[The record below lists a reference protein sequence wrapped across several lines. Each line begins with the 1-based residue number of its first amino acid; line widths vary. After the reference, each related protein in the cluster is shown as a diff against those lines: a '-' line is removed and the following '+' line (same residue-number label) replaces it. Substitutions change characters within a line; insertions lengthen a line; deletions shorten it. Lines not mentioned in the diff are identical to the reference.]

1 MVLFACNAACVA
13 LHIVTGSTIMAAT
26 PIYAYLGPKGTFSH
40 EAMRTFAQREENGFE
55 ELECGSIEEVFEM
68 VDRGRATYGVAPIEN
83 ALEGAVTSTLDALSF
98 TTNADIMGETVID
111 IHHCLLAAPGVKAL
125 DIKRIASHPQPV
137 GQCRRYLQGH
147 YPGIEIM
154 PASSTADSVRAA
166 VASTDTAGIGSRF
179 AAEVYGAEVIDE
191 NIEDHYGNQTRF
203 VLVGHGKVPRTGN
216 DKTTLALFMQQ
227 DRSGVLNMILSEF
240 AFAGINMTY
249 VQSRP
254 LKRALGEYMFF
265 VDVEGHMDDA
275 SMRTALDCLRLKLRE
290 VRVLGSYP
298 ACPRDEE

>member
-1 MVLFACNAACVA
+1 MP
-13 LHIVTGSTIMAAT
+13 ST
-26 PIYAYLGPKGTFSH
+26 PIYAYLGPQGTFSH
-40 EAMRTFAQREENGFE
+40 EAMRKFAERESGPFE

-83 ALEGAVTSTLDALSF
+83 ALEGAVTSTLDTLSF
-98 TTNADIMGETVID
+98 NSNAEIVAETIID
-111 IHHCLLAAPGVKAL
+111 IHHCLVAAPGTKAT
-125 DIKRIASHPQPV
+125 DIRRIISHPQPV
-137 GQCRRYLQGH
+137 GQCRRYLQMN
-147 YPGIEIM
+147 YPGIEVM

-166 VASTDTAGIGSRF
+166 LAEPDAAGIASRF
-179 AAEVYGAEVIDE
+179 AAEVYGGEIIDE
-191 NIEDHYGNQTRF
+191 NIEDHFGNQTRF
-203 VLVGHGKVPRTGN
+203 ILVGHDKVARTGN

-227 DRSGVLNMILSEF
+227 DRSGVLNMILGEF

-265 VDVEGHMDDA
+265 VDVEGHVDDA
-275 SMRTALDCLRLKLRE
+275 PLRTALDCLRMKLRE

-298 ACPRDEE
+298 ACPKGED